1 MVKSPIKIIDSGN
14 IPTTENL
21 GAGQI
26 AFGVVDGETKLYG
39 SDGTTVTDLTASGD
53 QGPQGPAGEDGI
65 TPTIGDNGNW
75 FLGDTDTGKPSRGEQ
90 GPKGEQG
97 DPGSRGPKG
106 EQGIQGI
113 QGPKGDPGDAGPQG
127 DPGPQGQQGE
137 RGPQGPQGEKGEKGD
152 IGPQGPQGDP
162 GPQGPKGEDGTGVNI
177 KGSFDSPEDLP
188 PSGEAG
194 DAYLISGD
202 LYVWTG
208 TAWQNVGT
216 IQGPQGEQGPKG
228 DKGDKG
234 ETGDTGSQGPQ
245 GNPGTPAGFGTPT
258 ATVDQS
264 SGTANVVV
272 TASGPDTAKIFN
284 FAFSGLKGAKGD
296 TGDQGPQG
304 PAGADGADGARG
316 PQGEQGEQGPQGER
330 GPQGPQ
336 GEKGEKGDIGPQGP
350 QGDPGTAPDINVL
363 APLTVA
369 NAATSENANGVAL
382 GDGASVTGA
391 GSVAI
396 GLSASGTQ
404 QSVAIGSSATSDD
417 GVSIGLGTNSTTG
430 SVAIGRG
437 ASATA
442 VSSIA
447 IGRDA
452 IADESYTVSFGGNES
467 EPDVIQTSRL
477 VNVTDPVNAQDA
489 ATKNY
494 VDTQLQTSIA
504 GKQDKLT
511 SNSITTNLIADD
523 AVTNDKLASN
533 AIQAVFDAIYPIGI
547 IVSGAK
553 PSLGTWEKVEGR
565 FLFGSDPTHDVG
577 GEGGEEVHTLTI
589 NEIPSHNHT
598 TQLGIGYYITIDD
611 NSPNKYGIAGGSYVN
626 MSWGANSGKTTGT
639 TGGGRAHNNMPP
651 YLVVDMWRRTA

>member
-26 AFGVVDGETKLYG
+26 AFGAVDGETKLYG

-90 GPKGEQG
+90 GP
-97 DPGSRGPKG
+97 
-106 EQGIQGI
+106 
-113 QGPKGDPGDAGPQG
+113 QG
-127 DPGPQGQQGE
+127 DPGPQGEPGQDGAPGAAGE
-137 RGPQGPQGEKGEKGD
+137 DGADGAAAGFGTVSATVDGNTGTPSVEVATSGDNTAKNFSFTFHNLKGEKGD
-152 IGPQGPQGDP
+152 
-162 GPQGPKGEDGTGVNI
+162 
-177 KGSFDSPEDLP
+177 
-188 PSGEAG
+188 
-194 DAYLISGD
+194 
-202 LYVWTG
+202 
-208 TAWQNVGT
+208 
-216 IQGPQGEQGPKG
+216 
-228 DKGDKG
+228 
-234 ETGDTGSQGPQ
+234 
-245 GNPGTPAGFGTPT
+245 
-258 ATVDQS
+258 
-264 SGTANVVV
+264 
-272 TASGPDTAKIFN
+272 
-284 FAFSGLKGAKGD
+284 KGD
-296 TGDQGPQG
+296 TG
-304 PAGADGADGARG
+304 PAGADGADGAPG
-316 PQGEQGEQGPQGER
+316 PAGTDGTNGKDGAAATITVGTTTTGEPGTQASVTNSGSASAAVFNFTIP
-330 GPQGPQ
+330 
-336 GEKGEKGDIGPQGP
+336 KGEKGDKGDRGP
-350 QGDPGTAPDINVL
+350 QGDPGTAPNINVL

-369 NAATSENANGVAL
+369 NAATSENANGVAI

-396 GLSASGTQ
+396 GLNSSGTQ
-404 QSVAIGSSATSDD
+404 QSVAIGSNATTD
-417 GVSIGLGTNSTTG
+417 GGTSIGLGTNATTS
-430 SVAIGRG
+430 SVAIGQG

-452 IADESYTVSFGGNES
+452 IANESHTVSFGGNET

-494 VDTQLQTSIA
+494 VDTQ
-504 GKQDKLT
+504 
-511 SNSITTNLIADD
+511 
-523 AVTNDKLASN
+523 VTP
-533 AIQAVFDAIYPIGI
+533 IQEIFDAIYPIGI

-565 FLFGSDPTHDVG
+565 FLFGSDQTHDVG

-598 TQLGIGYYITIDD
+598 TQLGIGYYVTIDD

-626 MSWGANSGKTTGT
+626 MSWGANSGKATGT

>member
-26 AFGVVDGETKLYG
+26 AFGAVDGETKLYG

-65 TPTIGDNGNW
+65 TPTIGSNGNW

-90 GPKGEQG
+90 GPAGANGQDG
-97 DPGSRGPKG
+97 ARGP
-106 EQGIQGI
+106 Q
-113 QGPKGDPGDAGPQG
+113 GPQG
-127 DPGPQGQQGE
+127 DPGL
-137 RGPQGPQGEKGEKGD
+137 QGPQGEKGEKGD
-152 IGPQGPQGDP
+152 PGPQGPQGDP

-177 KGSFDSPEDLP
+177 KGSFDSPGDLP

-194 DAYLISGD
+194 DAYLIGGD

-208 TAWQNVGT
+208 AEWQNVGT
-216 IQGPQGEQGPKG
+216 IQGPQGAQGPKG

-234 ETGDTGSQGPQ
+234 DS
-245 GNPGTPAGFGTPT
+245 
-258 ATVDQS
+258 
-264 SGTANVVV
+264 
-272 TASGPDTAKIFN
+272 
-284 FAFSGLKGAKGD
+284 
-296 TGDQGPQG
+296 G
-304 PAGADGADGARG
+304 PAGADGAQG
-316 PQGEQGEQGPQGER
+316 PEGPEGPPGPKGDPGSQGIQGPKGDPGDQGPRGEQGPQGEP
-330 GPQGPQ
+330 GATGAPGAAATVTVGTTTT
-336 GEKGEKGDIGPQGP
+336 GEAGTEAAVTNSGTTSAAVLNFTIPKGEKGDKGDTGPQGP
-350 QGDPGTAPDINVL
+350 QGDPGTTPNINVL

-369 NAATSENANGVAL
+369 NAATSENAYGVAI

-417 GVSIGLGTNSTTG
+417 GVSIGLGTNSVTG

-452 IADESYTVSFGGNES
+452 IADESHTVSFGGNET

-477 VNVTDPVNAQDA
+477 VNVTDPVDAQDA

-494 VDTQLQTSIA
+494 VDT
-504 GKQDKLT
+504 K
-511 SNSITTNLIADD
+511 
-523 AVTNDKLASN
+523 VTP
-533 AIQAVFDAIYPIGI
+533 IQEIFDAIYPIGI

-565 FLFGSDPTHDVG
+565 FLFGSDQDHDEG
-577 GEGGEEVHTLTI
+577 STGGEEVHTLTI
-589 NEIPSHNHT
+589 NEIPRHNHG
-598 TQLGIGYYITIDD
+598 TQLGVGSYVTIDD
-611 NSPNKYGIAGGSYVN
+611 GSSNRYGIAGGEFVQ
-626 MSWGANSGKTTGT
+626 MSWGPNSGRATGCA
-639 TGGGRAHNNMPP
+639 GGGVAHNNMPP
-651 YLVVDMWRRTA
+651 YLVVDMWKRTA

>member
-26 AFGVVDGETKLYG
+26 AFGAVDGETKLYG

-90 GPKGEQG
+90 GP
-97 DPGSRGPKG
+97 
-106 EQGIQGI
+106 
-113 QGPKGDPGDAGPQG
+113 QG
-127 DPGPQGQQGE
+127 DPGPQGEPGQDGAPGAAGE
-137 RGPQGPQGEKGEKGD
+137 DGADGAAAGFGTVSATVDGNTGTPSVEVATSGDNTAKNFSFTFHNLKGEKGD
-152 IGPQGPQGDP
+152 
-162 GPQGPKGEDGTGVNI
+162 
-177 KGSFDSPEDLP
+177 
-188 PSGEAG
+188 
-194 DAYLISGD
+194 
-202 LYVWTG
+202 
-208 TAWQNVGT
+208 
-216 IQGPQGEQGPKG
+216 
-228 DKGDKG
+228 
-234 ETGDTGSQGPQ
+234 
-245 GNPGTPAGFGTPT
+245 
-258 ATVDQS
+258 
-264 SGTANVVV
+264 
-272 TASGPDTAKIFN
+272 
-284 FAFSGLKGAKGD
+284 KGD
-296 TGDQGPQG
+296 TG
-304 PAGADGADGARG
+304 PAGADGADGAPG
-316 PQGEQGEQGPQGER
+316 PAGTDGTNGKDGAAATITVGTTTTGEPGTQASVTNSGSASAAVFNFTIP
-330 GPQGPQ
+330 
-336 GEKGEKGDIGPQGP
+336 KGEKGDKGDRGP
-350 QGDPGTAPDINVL
+350 QGDPGTAPNINVL

-369 NAATSENANGVAL
+369 NAATSENANGVAI

-396 GLSASGTQ
+396 GLNSSGTQ
-404 QSVAIGSSATSDD
+404 QSVAIGSNATTD
-417 GVSIGLGTNSTTG
+417 GGTSIGLGTNAATS
-430 SVAIGRG
+430 SVAIGQG

-523 AVTNDKLASN
+523 AVTNDKLASS

-598 TQLGIGYYITIDD
+598 TQLGVGSYVTIDD
-611 NSPNKYGIAGGSYVN
+611 GASHTYQIAFGDYVN
-626 MSWGANSGKTTGT
+626 MSWGPNSGKTTGT